1 MPMSRG
7 AFPVIVARAGLKR
20 AYFLEY
26 MQHKLLYPTVFNMH
40 DSTRGYEDFVKVSGL
55 GRMAQMGEGESIFY
69 DRAVEGSR
77 ISAGHAMFGLG
88 FQVSRVLMDDE
99 QYGIMTRMS
108 QALARS
114 VQHEQ
119 EVRAWEVFNDAQAGS
134 TFTGF
139 DSKALLHNSH
149 TLLNSTSTQDNRIQA
164 DLSVSALEAAVDLF
178 ATVVDESN
186 LNIAINPRIL
196 VIPAQNR
203 WLASTLVDSEFDPE
217 SANNAINPIRD
228 VGLSW
233 FATPFITDT
242 DSWFILADKGE
253 HDLGFYWR
261 LKPETDDTTDFDTK
275 TLKFSSI
282 MRLLIHWNDF
292 RGVVGS
298 MGV

>member
-7 AFPVIVARAGLKR
+7 AFPVITARAGLTR
-20 AYFLEY
+20 AYFAEY
-26 MQHKLLYPTVFNMH
+26 VQHKQLYPTIFNMH
-40 DSTRGYEDFVKVSGL
+40 DSTRGYEDFVKVSTL
-55 GRMAQMGEGESIFY
+55 GRMAQMGENESIFY

-99 QYGIMTRMS
+99 MYGIMSRMS

-114 VQHEQ
+114 VQYEQ
-119 EVRAWEVFNDAQAGS
+119 EVRAWAVFNDAQAAS

-139 DSKALLHNSH
+139 DGLGLLHNSH

-164 DLSVSALEAAVDLF
+164 DLSVSAMEAAVDLF
-178 ATVVDESN
+178 ATVKDDSDMNV
-186 LNIAINPRIL
+186 AIDPKAL
-196 VIPAQNR
+196 VVPAQNR
-203 WLASTLVDSEFDPE
+203 WLASTLLESEYNPE
-217 SANNAINPIRD
+217 DANNAINPLRD

-233 FATPFITDT
+233 FASPFITDT
-242 DSWFILADKGE
+242 DSWFVLGDKGD

-261 LKPETDDTTDFDTK
+261 LKPETDDTVDFDTK
-275 TLKFSSI
+275 GLKFSSI
-282 MRLLIHWNDF
+282 QRFLVHWNEF

-298 MGV
+298 MGI

>member
-1 MPMSRG
+1 M
-7 AFPVIVARAGLKR
+7 
-20 AYFLEY
+20 
-26 MQHKLLYPTVFNMH
+26 LYPTVFNMH

-99 QYGIMTRMS
+99 QYSIMSRMS

-114 VQHEQ
+114 VQFEQ
-119 EVRAWEVFNDAQAGS
+119 EVRAWAVFNDAQAGN

-139 DSKALLHNSH
+139 DSNPLLHNSH

-164 DLSVSALEAAVDLF
+164 DLSVSSLEAAVDLF

-186 LNIAINPRIL
+186 MNLAINPKVL
-196 VIPAQNR
+196 VVPAQNR
-203 WLASTLVDSEFDPE
+203 WLASTLLESEYSPE
-217 SANNAINPIRD
+217 DANNAINPLRD

-242 DSWFILADKGE
+242 DSWFVLAEKGD

-261 LKPETDDTTDFDTK
+261 LKPETEDTTDFDTK

-282 MRLLIHWNDF
+282 MRLLVHWNEF
-292 RGVVGS
+292 RGTVGS

>member
-20 AYFLEY
+20 AYFMEY

-40 DSTRGYEDFVKVSGL
+40 DSTRGYEDFVKVSGF

-69 DRAVEGSR
+69 DRAVEGTR

-88 FQVSRVLMDDE
+88 YQVSRVLMDDE
-99 QYGIMTRMS
+99 QYSIMSRMS

-114 VQHEQ
+114 VQYEQ
-119 EVRAWEVFNDAQAGS
+119 EVRAWAVFNDAQAGS

-139 DSKALLHNSH
+139 DSNPLLHNSH

-178 ATVVDESN
+178 ATVVDESA
-186 LNIAINPRIL
+186 LNIAIDPKVL
-196 VIPAQNR
+196 VVPAQNR
-203 WLASTLVDSEFDPE
+203 WLASTLLESEFSPE
-217 SANNAINPIRD
+217 DANNSINPLRD

-233 FATPFITDT
+233 FASPFITDT
-242 DSWFILADKGE
+242 DSWFVLADKGD

-261 LKPETDDTTDFDTK
+261 LKPETDDTEDFDTK
-275 TLKFSSI
+275 GLKFSSI
-282 MRLLIHWNDF
+282 QRFLIHWNDF
-292 RGVVGS
+292 RGVV
-298 MGV
+298 